1 MGQAQVCEDVVQGF
15 PFVGAGVEFDAFPEG
30 EQVVA
35 LGCRDGVE
43 AVEFFVDGER
53 CGAVLLVGQHAVYAS
68 GMVAVNPADEC
79 KQVAFSGAEEV
90 VYLVHVAVVL
100 VLFLPFGTE
109 TAGSEKHG
117 KRLGNPVSQRFV
129 GGDFDTFL
137 SVLEQPSA
145 VVVCKVSVISVEVLA
160 AMEAD

>member
-1 MGQAQVCEDVVQGF
+1 
-15 PFVGAGVEFDAFPEG
+15 
-30 EQVVA
+30 
-35 LGCRDGVE
+35 
-43 AVEFFVDGER
+43 
-53 CGAVLLVGQHAVYAS
+53 
-68 GMVAVNPADEC
+68 MVAVNPADEC

-145 VVVCKVSVISVEVLA
+145 VVVCKVTVISVEVLA
-160 AMEAD
+160 AVEAD